1 MTLCF
6 QVLRRSCGPFGR
18 SLSLLMR
25 AACATVSTIRPSDSL
40 TSGRLPYPPQG
51 NVFLQ
56 TLPRFVSVSAALT
69 ASEEDLELAKQRV
82 TQLKEDPGNEVK
94 LKLYGLYKQVHIIIH
109 IHMIQ
114 TCSGYRMA
122 GSAVCGLLL
131 SRSQEC
137 KNIYIASLPA
147 IHVHYM

>member
-1 MTLCF
+1 
-6 QVLRRSCGPFGR
+6 
-18 SLSLLMR
+18 MR

-40 TSGRLPYPPQG
+40 TSGRLRYPPQG

-94 LKLYGLYKQVHIIIH
+94 LKLYGLYKQVHTIIH
-109 IHMIQ
+109 IQ

-131 SRSQEC
+131 SRTQEC

-147 IHVHYM
+147 IHYNIM